1 MVDWRRRVER
11 GWYEGSGWLTPL
23 RPLGWLVGRVAGRR
37 LRRFRRRA
45 ERPPVPVLVVGNVA
59 VGGTGKTPLVIA
71 LARRARER
79 GLHPVVIS
87 RGYGLSLIHI

>member
-71 LARRARER
+71 LARRCWTLSETAPCGGR
-79 GLHPVVIS
+79 S
-87 RGYGLSLIHI
+87 RSSSRTW

>member
-45 ERPPVPVLVVGNVA
+45 E
-59 VGGTGKTPLVIA
+59 
-71 LARRARER
+71 
-79 GLHPVVIS
+79 
-87 RGYGLSLIHI
+87 

>member
-45 ERPPVPVLVVGNVA
+45 ERPAGAGRKARPPP
-59 VGGTGKTPLVIA
+59 GKCGPA
-71 LARRARER
+71 ARTSSSL
-79 GLHPVVIS
+79 GLEASPAPRS
-87 RGYGLSLIHI
+87 SE

>member
-45 ERPPVPVLVVGNVA
+45 ERPPVPGRGVGA
-59 VGGTGKTPLVIA
+59 MSPRHTGRVPDK
-71 LARRARER
+71 ER
-79 GLHPVVIS
+79 
-87 RGYGLSLIHI
+87 